1 MILQCEGNTR
11 EVSCCY
17 EFSSFT
23 VIGVWFSYNQLS
35 IISLHC
41 CIPINYNSTA
51 NCVTYAILPVLSYC
65 LPYFMTHHTKNRI
78 DYRTIPCFHSF
89 NLLSHMPAFGCFVMM
104 VIHMYSWIHL
114 ALYFSNDVFSN
125 RNNNAIWRNWVGRSL
140 TKVSIVVMSL
150 KEVTVDLSALYC
162 IPLVISYNRND
173 T

>member
-1 MILQCEGNTR
+1 MVTLGEEEFPICSQELQILIAAIVANSFNFHRVNEWITDEDKSAWKIDIYLMILQCEGNTR
-11 EVSCCY
+11 EVSCFY
-17 EFSSFT
+17 EFSSST

-104 VIHMYSWIHL
+104 VIHMYS
-114 ALYFSNDVFSN
+114 
-125 RNNNAIWRNWVGRSL
+125 
-140 TKVSIVVMSL
+140 
-150 KEVTVDLSALYC
+150 
-162 IPLVISYNRND
+162 
-173 T
+173 